1 MYAFSIIIMEHIF
14 LYTSNV
20 ISFSASKCLRIIFI
34 LQSISYRACVWGWMN
49 MKNRPVGGVGQGG
62 DPETQVLVLVINVT
76 L

>member
-1 MYAFSIIIMEHIF
+1 
-14 LYTSNV
+14 
-20 ISFSASKCLRIIFI
+20 
-34 LQSISYRACVWGWMN
+34 MN